1 MTYLF
6 PQDLVLRELFRRFE
20 VVGYD
25 TVFATRST
33 KDKEADPIRDARL
46 RMKKEA
52 EIVHIPPQE
61 DRMNLQT
68 QISLENKQSES
79 NTQKENI

>member
-1 MTYLF
+1 L
-6 PQDLVLRELFRRFE
+6 P
-20 VVGYD
+20 
-25 TVFATRST
+25 
-33 KDKEADPIRDARL
+33 KDKEAGPIRDARL

-68 QISLENKQSES
+68 RISLENKQSES
-79 NTQKENI
+79 NKQKENI